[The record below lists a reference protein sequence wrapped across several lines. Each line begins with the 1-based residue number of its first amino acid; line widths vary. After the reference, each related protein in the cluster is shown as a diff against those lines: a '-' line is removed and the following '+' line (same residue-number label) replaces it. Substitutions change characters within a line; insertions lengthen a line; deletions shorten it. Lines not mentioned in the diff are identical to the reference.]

1 MNCGKNNIIADTII
15 AITPEILIT
24 IKYVFDGSF
33 FAFQLSTFPKK
44 NLGLIALIKPLM
56 NIRPII
62 ILGKIDITLN
72 IINFLSSHF
81 RLGDR

>member
-15 AITPEILIT
+15 ATIPEILLT

-33 FAFQLSTFPKK
+33 FAFQLSNFSQK

-56 NIRPII
+56 NISPII
-62 ILGKIDITLN
+62 ILGKI
-72 IINFLSSHF
+72 
-81 RLGDR
+81 